1 MARRLLYRL
10 PRAITLHQP
19 NRGVKMIAINTIN
32 WNGEIWRK
40 ILNSVAGKY
49 DCGVNFNIHS
59 GQLDF
64 EGDRH
69 CAEEIVREVMDI
81 FAGAN

>member
-1 MARRLLYRL
+1 
-10 PRAITLHQP
+10 
-19 NRGVKMIAINTIN
+19 MIAINKIN

-40 ILNSVAGKY
+40 ILNSVAEKY
-49 DCGVNFNIHS
+49 DCGVNFTIHA

-69 CAEEIVREVMDI
+69 CAEEIVKEVLAL
-81 FAGAN
+81 FSGAD